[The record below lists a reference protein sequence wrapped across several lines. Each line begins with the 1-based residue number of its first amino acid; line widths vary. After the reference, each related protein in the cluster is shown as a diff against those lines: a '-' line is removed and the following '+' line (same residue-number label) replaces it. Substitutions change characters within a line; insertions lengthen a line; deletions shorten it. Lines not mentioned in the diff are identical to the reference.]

1 MRPDGDVSIGA
12 PWARALMFQ
21 PPFRQSG
28 LVPVSAMY
36 VVELSL
42 RLTPMPISVQRKEL
56 EPAQALYEDV
66 VRALESGS
74 PKLLELTCE
83 KDPQKRIRLLTS
95 EVVAV
100 QIFEKST
107 IGGSGKRPGFSF
119 EG

>member
-1 MRPDGDVSIGA
+1 MPIGA
-12 PWARALMFQ
+12 WSSVRAA
-21 PPFRQSG
+21 FRQSG
-28 LVPVSAMY
+28 SERLLSMY

-56 EPAQALYEDV
+56 EAAEGLYEEV
-66 VRALESGS
+66 GRAIESGD
-74 PKLLELTCE
+74 PKLLELRCE
-83 KDPQKRIRLLTS
+83 KDPHKRIRLLTA

-119 EG
+119 EA

>member
-1 MRPDGDVSIGA
+1 
-12 PWARALMFQ
+12 
-21 PPFRQSG
+21 
-28 LVPVSAMY
+28 MY

-56 EPAQALYEDV
+56 EAAEGLYEELG
-66 VRALESGS
+66 RAIESGS
-74 PKLLELTCE
+74 PRLLELRCE
-83 KDPQKRIRLLTS
+83 KDHHKRVRLLTA

-119 EG
+119 EA

>member
-1 MRPDGDVSIGA
+1 
-12 PWARALMFQ
+12 
-21 PPFRQSG
+21 
-28 LVPVSAMY
+28 MY

-56 EPAQALYEDV
+56 EPAKELFEEV
-66 VRALESGS
+66 GRALESGS

-83 KDPQKRIRLLTS
+83 KDPQKRIRLLTA

-107 IGGSGKRPGFSF
+107 VGGSGKRPGFSF

>member
-1 MRPDGDVSIGA
+1 MA
-12 PWARALMFQ
+12 
-21 PPFRQSG
+21 
-28 LVPVSAMY
+28 PVSAMY

-56 EPAQALYEDV
+56 EPAQALYEEIGRV
-66 VRALESGS
+66 LESGT

-107 IGGSGKRPGFSF
+107 VGGSGKRPGFSF
-119 EG
+119 DG